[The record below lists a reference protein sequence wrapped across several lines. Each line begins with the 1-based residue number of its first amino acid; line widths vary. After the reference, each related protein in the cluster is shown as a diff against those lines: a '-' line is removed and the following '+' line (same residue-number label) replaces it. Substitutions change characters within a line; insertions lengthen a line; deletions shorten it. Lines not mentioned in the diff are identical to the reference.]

1 MTKWLSKLNI
11 HLKEQKT
18 EKKPGWFEKFP
29 AQKKYNLNEYEK
41 FYLSK
46 KKKKFLLQNSFKRL
60 TESFLCS
67 FWKLV

>member
-1 MTKWLSKLNI
+1 MSL
-11 HLKEQKT
+11 
-18 EKKPGWFEKFP
+18 KFP

-67 FWKLV
+67 F

>member
-46 KKKKFLLQNSFKRL
+46 KKKKNFSCRTVLKG
-60 TESFLCS
+60 
-67 FWKLV
+67 